1 VHWTDGRPYVE
12 PEILYQAPEAS
23 YVDSLSN
30 GWWMPAAVTAS
41 DGQDRGHGFRM
52 ITVARQARPMDAGPL
67 PDGGPIIR
75 RDAGP
80 RDAGRDTGPPP
91 AVVVGRCISV
101 VDSECEM
108 YVGSAY
114 ASQVDALETACTGM
128 GWTWTADFACPQS
141 GSIGVCTRF
150 VGETREVATVYYGS
164 SPTTMQL
171 MMLENDCRLL
181 PVSEGGPGAWM
192 RPYRPPR

>member
-1 VHWTDGRPYVE
+1 
-12 PEILYQAPEAS
+12 
-23 YVDSLSN
+23 
-30 GWWMPAAVTAS
+30 
-41 DGQDRGHGFRM
+41 
-52 ITVARQARPMDAGPL
+52 
-67 PDGGPIIR
+67 
-75 RDAGP
+75 
-80 RDAGRDTGPPP
+80 
-91 AVVVGRCISV
+91 
-101 VDSECEM
+101 
-108 YVGSAY
+108 
-114 ASQVDALETACTGM
+114 M

-171 MMLENDCRLL
+171 MMLENDCQML